1 MVKVDVTESESGKRT
16 LEVELPPEKA
26 RLQRDEVVEE
36 HSKKASIPGFRK
48 GKAPRDLVERTYR
61 DSIKSEFY
69 QKALANAY
77 REALRETGLRPVSD
91 PTFDDVRYV
100 DGGPLKFKV
109 TVEVMPEINVDVSFV
124 DGLEIIGDVYEV
136 GDAEVAAE
144 LQKIVN
150 GHATFTEI
158 DREARPGDYLVIDYQ
173 RIDPESEESVGEKY
187 KDFALELGSSSL
199 LPEFA
204 EALTG
209 ARKGDDKR
217 VDVKYPADFANRDL
231 AGEAVSYLVEI
242 KEIRE
247 KRLPELDDKFARRI
261 SDYATLE
268 QLRDRI
274 ADNLRAEEAVA
285 SRRRLEEKL
294 IDELLSRHPFEPPAS
309 MVESLGRQ
317 FVDSMAQG
325 ADLSDEEKRDLEG
338 RYRPQVVRRVRRD
351 LLLDRIAQ
359 SLGVEVSDREVG
371 AEIRRM
377 KESGELRPAVDEK
390 EMTERVRDRLRA
402 KRTTDMLME
411 MADVKLA
418 SKPKPQSQGG
428 EKE

>member
-1 MVKVDVTESESGKRT
+1 MVKVDVIEGESGKRT
-16 LEVELPPEKA
+16 LEVELPPENA
-26 RLQRDEVVEE
+26 RRQRDEVVEE

-69 QKALANAY
+69 QKALASAY

-91 PTFDDVRYV
+91 PTFDDVRYI
-100 DGGPLKFKV
+100 DGGSLKFKV
-109 TVEVMPEINVDVSFV
+109 TVEVMPEINVDISFV
-124 DGLEIIGDVYEV
+124 DGLEIVGDVYEV

-144 LQKIVN
+144 LQKIVS

-158 DREARPGDYLVIDYQ
+158 DREARPGDYLVIDYH
-173 RIDPESEESVGEKY
+173 RIDPESGESVGEKY

-204 EALTG
+204 EALAG
-209 ARKGDDKR
+209 AKKGDSRR
-217 VDVKYPADFANRDL
+217 VDVEYPADFANADL
-231 AGEAVSYLVEI
+231 AGKAVSYLVEI

-274 ADNLRAEEAVA
+274 ADNLRAEEAVT

-309 MVESLGRQ
+309 LVESLGRQ
-317 FVDSMAQG
+317 FVDSMTQG
-325 ADLSDEEKRDLEG
+325 AELSDKEKRDLEG
-338 RYRPQVVRRVRRD
+338 RYRPQVARRVRRD
-351 LLLDRIAQ
+351 LLLDRIAE
-359 SLGVEVSDREVG
+359 SLGVEVGDREVG

-377 KESGELRPAVDEK
+377 KESGELRPAAEEK

-402 KRTTDMLME
+402 KKTTDMLMDK
-411 MADVKLA
+411 ADVKLA

-428 EKE
+428 